1 MTIGFDEFVGAR
13 GPALIR
19 LAFLLC
25 GDAHLAEDLVQS
37 ALAKAYR
44 HWKRFGDNDNP
55 EAYVRTII
63 VREYASWWRR
73 ASSREIVSESP
84 SPPSVLDHVDDVADR
99 VVEADATWAM
109 LATLP
114 RRQRAV
120 LVLRFYLDQS
130 DMQIAELLDCSPGT
144 VRSSA
149 SRALTTLRRSAV
161 ATSKESS
168 S

>member
-19 LAFLLC
+19 LAFLLS
-25 GDAHLAEDLVQS
+25 GDAHLAEDLVQT

-44 HWKRFGDNDNP
+44 HWRRFGDDDNP
-55 EAYVRTII
+55 EAYVRKII
-63 VREYASWWRR
+63 VREHASWWRR
-73 ASSREIVSESP
+73 ASSREVISESP
-84 SPPSVLDHVDDVADR
+84 SSPSGLDQVDDVADR
-99 VVEADATWAM
+99 VVETDATWAM

-114 RRQRAV
+114 HRQRAV

-130 DMQIAELLDCSPGT
+130 DVQIAELLGCSPGT

-161 ATSKESS
+161 ATSKEPLS
-168 S
+168 